1 MLLNINKLDK
11 TSLDKPKFLRPTLSM
26 SFSSLRL
33 LATTSAP
40 DSLPIN
46 DLCSARSMS
55 MVASCLVTMP
65 GQVITSL
72 YDQQKKTIIKIGEF
86 WNFVLLSIQPIADLF
101 HQNLKNVKK
110 KIDFEENPW
119 WFDFLHIK
127 NFFFNIFQI

>member
-86 WNFVLLSIQPIADLF
+86 
-101 HQNLKNVKK
+101 
-110 KIDFEENPW
+110 
-119 WFDFLHIK
+119 
-127 NFFFNIFQI
+127 